1 MTVDA
6 IAKKLGISITEA
18 LNVAKNLVE
27 VGGFIDMSE
36 TEYEAMHP
44 RFTSVNMYRRMCERE
59 NIKFQ
64 RNVTVDNIGITLE
77 KFYEE
82 KQLGIE
88 TLTEIVGM
96 PKIEP
101 DEKWAVSVCK
111 LQKGKDKWRLVK
123 LKENSEVKHECLEEK
138 VIALKIKDFKI
149 EDNNHWSFL
158 VEDHLNRAV
167 EI

>member
-1 MTVDA
+1 MKTCNHQPVYFAAVNININERTIGSVDVWRCGVC
-6 IAKKLGISITEA
+6 KK
-18 LNVAKNLVE
+18 
-27 VGGFIDMSE
+27 
-36 TEYEAMHP
+36 
-44 RFTSVNMYRRMCERE
+44 
-59 NIKFQ
+59 KFC
-64 RNVTVDNIGITLE
+64 
-77 KFYEE
+77 EE

-123 LKENSEVKHECLEEK
+123 LKENSEIKHECLEEK

>member
-1 MTVDA
+1 METCNHQPVYFTAVSININERTIGSVDVWRCGVC
-6 IAKKLGISITEA
+6 KK
-18 LNVAKNLVE
+18 
-27 VGGFIDMSE
+27 
-36 TEYEAMHP
+36 
-44 RFTSVNMYRRMCERE
+44 
-59 NIKFQ
+59 KFC
-64 RNVTVDNIGITLE
+64 
-77 KFYEE
+77 EE

-96 PKIEP
+96 PKIES
-101 DEKWAVSVCK
+101 DEKWAVSICN

-123 LKENSEVKHECLEEK
+123 LKENSEIKHECLEEK
-138 VIALKIKDFKI
+138 IIALKIKDFKI